1 MANYAGKSSRSTRPH
16 IIIVRVFSS
25 GNVSTADDVAGILTI
40 AKRTA
45 ENLQNRPSNILTC
58 TVSPEAGQYAYLMFT
73 EKYILY
79 IAMSTKEHLCPS
91 DFAEKNQRSPYAC
104 ML

>member
-1 MANYAGKSSRSTRPH
+1 MANYAGKSSRNTRPN
-16 IIIVRVFSS
+16 IIIVQVFSS

-40 AKRTA
+40 AKLTA
-45 ENLQNRPSNILTC
+45 ENLQCRPSNILIC
-58 TVSPEAGQYAYLMFT
+58 TIRPEAGQYAHLTFT

-79 IAMSTKEHLCPS
+79 IAMSTNEHLCPS
-91 DFAEKNQRSPYAC
+91 DFAKKNQRSPYAC